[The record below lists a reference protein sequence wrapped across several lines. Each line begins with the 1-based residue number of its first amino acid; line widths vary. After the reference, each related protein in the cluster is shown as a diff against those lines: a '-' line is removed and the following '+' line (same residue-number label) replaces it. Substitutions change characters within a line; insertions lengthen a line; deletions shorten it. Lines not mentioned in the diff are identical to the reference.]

1 MSLDSS
7 SFTSI
12 SHSPSILVIT
22 ADDISMP
29 LIGVGSIVIPH
40 LSLPNVRLIP
50 KLRLNIIFVGQL
62 CDYLAIFSFSFCYI
76 QDLQYQKLIGT
87 SCREKGLYILDELK
101 APIVIVVATTT
112 TTTTT
117 TTSVDLFSFHLIP
130 SFSSFYL

>member
-22 ADDISMP
+22 ADDIYMP
-29 LIGVGSIVIPH
+29 LIGVGSIIIPH
-40 LSLPNVRLIP
+40 LSLPNVCLIP

-76 QDLQYQKLIGT
+76 QDLQSQKLIGT

-101 APIVIVVATTT
+101 APVVIVAAA
-112 TTTTT
+112 TTT
-117 TTSVDLFSFHLIP
+117 TTSVDLSSFHLIP

>member
-1 MSLDSS
+1 M
-7 SFTSI
+7 
-12 SHSPSILVIT
+12 T

-40 LSLPNVRLIP
+40 LSLSNICLIP

-101 APIVIVVATTT
+101 ALVVIVVVAAA
-112 TTTTT
+112 TTT
-117 TTSVDLFSFHLIP
+117 TTSVDLSSFHLIP